1 MKNLSKSTLNDPGF
15 GTSGVGSRSMNKD
28 GTFNVK
34 RIGDPVFRP
43 FEVYHTL
50 IKMSWLKFFI
60 FLFSCYFI
68 ANLIFASIYYFIGAE
83 QLSIDVS
90 GLTEFEKYMEV
101 FFFSSQTLTTLG
113 YGRVA
118 PIGLNA
124 NVIAAIES
132 MTGLVGFAW
141 ATGLTYGRF
150 SKPQSRIRYSENA
163 LISPYREIKGLMFR
177 IVNKRRNQLIEV
189 QADVTVGYNIPET
202 GKRGFV
208 KLELERSQ
216 INLFPSNW
224 TIVHPI
230 SQESIFFGK
239 SDSDLRAMNLE
250 IYVMIKAFDDTFAQ
264 TIYSRTSYTASE
276 IIYGAKFVTMTELA
290 EDGSS
295 ILFLERI
302 NEFRTVNLDD

>member
-1 MKNLSKSTLNDPGF
+1 
-15 GTSGVGSRSMNKD
+15 
-28 GTFNVK
+28 
-34 RIGDPVFRP
+34 
-43 FEVYHTL
+43 
-50 IKMSWLKFFI
+50 
-60 FLFSCYFI
+60 
-68 ANLIFASIYYFIGAE
+68 
-83 QLSIDVS
+83 
-90 GLTEFEKYMEV
+90 
-101 FFFSSQTLTTLG
+101 
-113 YGRVA
+113 
-118 PIGLNA
+118 
-124 NVIAAIES
+124 

-150 SKPQSRIRYSENA
+150 SKPQSKIRYSENA
-163 LISPYREIKGLMFR
+163 LISPYRDINGLMFR

-189 QADVTVGYNIPET
+189 EADVTVGYNIPQT

-230 SQESIFFGK
+230 SGESIFYNK
-239 SDSDLRAMNLE
+239 SASDILAMNLE

-264 TIYSRTSYTASE
+264 TIYSRTSYTAAE
-276 IIYGAKFVTMTELA
+276 IVFGAKFINMTELA

-302 NEFRTVNLDD
+302 NEFRTEELNS

>member
-1 MKNLSKSTLNDPGF
+1 MNTRNVIDPGF

-50 IKMSWLKFFI
+50 IRMSWLKFFL
-60 FLFSCYFI
+60 FLFSCYFT

-83 QLSIDVS
+83 QLSINVS

-124 NVIAAIES
+124 NVVAAIES

-150 SKPQSRIRYSENA
+150 SKPQSKIRYSENA

-189 QADVTVGYNIPET
+189 EADVTVGYNIPES

-230 SQESIFFGK
+230 SSESIFFNK
-239 SDSDLRAMNLE
+239 SESDLRAMNLE

-264 TIYSRTSYTASE
+264 TIYSRTSYTAAE
-276 IIYGAKFVTMTELA
+276 IVFGAKFINMTELA
-290 EDGSS
+290 NDGSS
-295 ILFLERI
+295 VLFLERI
-302 NEFRTVNLDD
+302 NEFRTEELNS